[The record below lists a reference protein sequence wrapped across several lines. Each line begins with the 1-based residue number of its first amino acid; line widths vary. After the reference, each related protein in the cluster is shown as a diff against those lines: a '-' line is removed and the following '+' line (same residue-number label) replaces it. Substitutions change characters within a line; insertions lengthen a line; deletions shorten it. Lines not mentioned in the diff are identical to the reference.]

1 VWYGLFFPVSSFA
14 KFEMGGLSVEKGVKI
29 KTEHILFDS
38 KSVHPHLGEIIA
50 NGQSVV
56 EVAAERALRWT
67 RS

>member
-1 VWYGLFFPVSSFA
+1 
-14 KFEMGGLSVEKGVKI
+14 MGGLSAEKGVKI

-50 NGQSVV
+50 NGQSAV